1 MQLYKWT
8 LKFKLLYMLNHISY
22 FNKICKD
29 MLPEYSH
36 TKYKSLA
43 QITTPIAEIQIFF

>member
-1 MQLYKWT
+1 
-8 LKFKLLYMLNHISY
+8 
-22 FNKICKD
+22 